1 MTIDKLTRLLRD
13 RLNALYNDRREAEV
27 VVRLIFRYVKG
38 WRQVDILIH
47 GNEEASCFVESEIN
61 KIMERLGKGEPIQ
74 YITGEAYFAGLDFKV
89 NGDVL
94 IPRPETA
101 ELTDLIIDENKSKDD
116 LNVLDVGTGSGCI
129 AIVLGRNLPFSH
141 VKAIDISVKALA
153 IARENAQILKVKNV
167 EFEEADI
174 FDWTAPEDSL
184 NIIVSNPPYILES
197 EKVDMER
204 RVKDFEPAHA
214 LFVTEDDPLVFY
226 RRIGTIGRRS
236 LRQDGKLYFE
246 INPRCSVE
254 LRMMLE
260 SQGYRSVEII
270 RDSYGRERFAK
281 ATNK

>member
-13 RLNALYNDRREAEV
+13 RLNALYNDRREAEA
-27 VVRLIFRYVKG
+27 VVRLIFRYIKG